1 MTFLLVLTLSIG
13 VRTAVM
19 PSDLAC
25 NAAVAQAQAIAAR
38 DYPGARFVSARC
50 ERA

>member
-13 VRTAVM
+13 VRTM
-19 PSDLAC
+19 PMGSDLAC
-25 NAAVAQAQAIAAR
+25 NAAVMQAQVIAAR
-38 DYPGARFVSARC
+38 DYPGAVFVSARC